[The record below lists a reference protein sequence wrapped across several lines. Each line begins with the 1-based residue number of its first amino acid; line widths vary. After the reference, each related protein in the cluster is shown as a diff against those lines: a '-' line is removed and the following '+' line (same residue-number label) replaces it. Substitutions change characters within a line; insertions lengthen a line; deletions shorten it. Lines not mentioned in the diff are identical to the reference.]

1 MRSMRRCSPRLL
13 WTGVATDESMRHNH
27 RKAVRADE
35 RHLERQIARSARK
48 LGARDYR
55 PEQIEAAL
63 FDSATHML

>member
-1 MRSMRRCSPRLL
+1 
-13 WTGVATDESMRHNH
+13 MRHNH